1 MEIKGGR
8 LPFPV
13 SKTAGDCRIE
23 GQRSEKGSLTERR
36 LPGDVRLG
44 VSSSSSKKNAFCT
57 RRLKQRARCYL
68 DKQGSLHHHPSME
81 QTLLCSLASVLFLL
95 VAIRF
100 LLQARKHKN
109 LPPSPFALPIL
120 GHLHLLKEPLHR
132 TLFTLSQKHGPI
144 FSLRFGSRLAVV
156 ITSPSAVEECFN
168 KNDITLANRPRLIMG
183 KYVGYNYTILAFA
196 SYGDHWRNLRRLAT
210 LEILSSKNLSMSSSI
225 RRDEINSLIR
235 RLYRVSVNGFAK
247 VELKTLFAELTFNI
261 IMRIVAG
268 KRYYG
273 DEVRGSEEARGFRAM
288 IEELFELTVSSY
300 PGDFLP
306 LLSWVDYNGYI
317 KKVKLVAKNAD
328 AFTQG
333 LIDEHR
339 RNKGNLELKNTM
351 ISHLLTLQKSQ
362 PEYYTDEIIKGL
374 VLVML
379 LAGTDTTAVT
389 LEWAMSNLLNH
400 PRILEKAR
408 AELDAQIGQERW
420 VEETDLEGTTHNK
433 LMPFGLGR
441 RACPGMGL
449 ALRAVGV
456 ALGSLIQCFEWEK
469 VSDKEIDMTEGIGVT
484 MRKVEPLEAMC
495 KTRHIINKQ
504 LVEVN

>member
-1 MEIKGGR
+1 MFFIQAISSTPRRISFIQKF
-8 LPFPV
+8 PFSV
-13 SKTAGDCRIE
+13 
-23 GQRSEKGSLTERR
+23 
-36 LPGDVRLG
+36 
-44 VSSSSSKKNAFCT
+44 
-57 RRLKQRARCYL
+57 
-68 DKQGSLHHHPSME
+68 LHHHPSME

-183 KYVGYNYTILAFA
+183 KYVGYNYTILALA

-210 LEILSSKNLSMSSSI
+210 LEILSSNNLSMSSSI

-288 IEELFELTVSSY
+288 IEELFELAVSSY

-374 VLVML
+374 VLVS
-379 LAGTDTTAVT
+379 T
-389 LEWAMSNLLNH
+389 
-400 PRILEKAR
+400 
-408 AELDAQIGQERW
+408 
-420 VEETDLEGTTHNK
+420 EGTTHNK

-441 RACPGMGL
+441 RACPGVGL
-449 ALRAVGV
+449 AHRVVGV

-469 VSDKEIDMTEGIGVT
+469 VSDKEIDMTEGTGLT
-484 MRKVEPLEAMC
+484 MPKVEPLEAMC
-495 KTRHIINKQ
+495 KRRHIINKQ